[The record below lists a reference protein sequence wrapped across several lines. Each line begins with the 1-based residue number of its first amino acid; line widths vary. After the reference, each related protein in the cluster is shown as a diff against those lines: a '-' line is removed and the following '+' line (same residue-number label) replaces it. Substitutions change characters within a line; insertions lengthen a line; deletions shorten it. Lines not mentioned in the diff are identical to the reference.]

1 MLQALVLSA
10 IMVVVTTA
18 IHLAGLTLLLGW
30 TRQHRSEV
38 DAPGHTLS
46 LFLFILA
53 IVIGVFLVH
62 VVEIMAF
69 AGVYMAIGEITSFE
83 TAVYFSAST
92 FTTLGMGDIYL
103 DSHWR
108 LLVAMEGLIGFL
120 MIGWSTAFL
129 ISLVG
134 KLRTL
139 EEVWFDRDRE
149 TEQDAD

>member
-1 MLQALVLSA
+1 MLEALVLSA
-10 IMVVVTTA
+10 LMVVVTTA

-30 TRQHRSEV
+30 SREHRTEA
-38 DAPGHTLS
+38 DTPGHFVS
-46 LFLFILA
+46 LFVFIVA

-62 VVEIMAF
+62 VLEIMAF
-69 AGVYMAIGEITSFE
+69 AALYMAIGEINSFE

-134 KLRTL
+134 KLRAL
-139 EEVWFDRDRE
+139 EEVWFDRERE
-149 TEQDAD
+149 TETDSH